1 MTGCGAEFEH
11 LQPPA
16 KQIDVIDGLRA
27 PITAVQH
34 AGGKYVGAILFT
46 AILLANA
53 DVFRPQ
59 RDAYFCAGLN
69 RMQQRRLPPPSFAKV
84 DHPEFAVAFDK
95 DTGELVGSA
104 RKV

>member
-1 MTGCGAEFEH
+1 MTGCGAEFKH

-27 PITAVQH
+27 LITAVQP
-34 AGGKYVGAILFT
+34 AGGEYVGAILFT

-59 RDAYFCAGLN
+59 RDAYLCAGLN
-69 RMQQRRLPPPSFAKV
+69 RMQQRPLPPPPVPQIDHSDFAIALY
-84 DHPEFAVAFDK
+84 PRAC
-95 DTGELVGSA
+95 
-104 RKV
+104 